1 VALTTTDTPIA
12 GIGSFIRFFN
22 PSGISTANQA
32 GWFGVRRTVIS
43 TTVPQ
48 DDFEFWTQN
57 AGTMAK
63 SLVLKSTGHLL
74 LGNLTST
81 TSATPIS
88 INLGGTYS
96 TTINTAPKL
105 VLYDSGSVQY
115 GIGVA
120 ASTLFYTVPAAVSHR
135 FYIGTVTPLMLG
147 VGSGINNFM
156 QSPVLTD
163 VTLQIFVDPSHSVNA
178 FEIKT
183 GIVVVHSVNGAGNG
197 YYAGNLSIANA
208 RSFSGRIAPRIA
220 TVASSSSLTIDSDA
234 VDMYTVTALAATMVM
249 NNPSGTPVDGQ
260 KLMIRIED
268 NGTVKTLTWS
278 GTQWRAGDIAL
289 PTTTVAAKIMYLG
302 FTWHAT
308 DSKWDLIAYSD
319 NY

>member
-1 VALTTTDTPIA
+1 
-12 GIGSFIRFFN
+12 
-22 PSGISTANQA
+22 
-32 GWFGVRRTVIS
+32 
-43 TTVPQ
+43 
-48 DDFEFWTQN
+48 
-57 AGTMAK
+57 MAK

-88 INLGGTYS
+88 ISLGGTYS
-96 TTINTAPKL
+96 TTVNTAPKL
-105 VLYDSGSVQY
+105 ALYDNGTVQY

-120 ASTLFYTVPAAVSHR
+120 ASVMFYTVPAAVAHR
-135 FYIGTVTPLMLG
+135 FYIGTVTALMLG
-147 VGSGINNFM
+147 VGSGVNNYM

-163 VTLQIFVDPSHSVNA
+163 VTLQLFVDPSHTANA
-178 FEIKT
+178 FEVKN
-183 GIVVVHSVNGAGNG
+183 GLAVVASISAVGAATYQGNVTV
-197 YYAGNLSIANA
+197 ANTK
-208 RSFSGRIAPRIA
+208 SFIGRVAPRIG

-268 NGTVKTLTWS
+268 NGTVKTITWS

-289 PTTTVAAKIMYLG
+289 PVTTVATKIMYLG